1 MFVITKIRVLVA
13 DDHEIVRMGIIH
25 LLEQYPDIEA
35 VDEGA
40 ASLSE
45 VLAKTEKYRPD
56 VVIMDVRLKGSSGI
70 DACREVCNRFTG
82 MKVIMLTSYGDEE
95 IIMESIFA
103 GAKGYI
109 LKDVGN
115 DDLIRAI
122 KAVFRGESLL
132 DPVITKKLLDRVRY
146 TEQNINKFRNNMP
159 NDPKPMSDELL
170 ESLTEREKKVL
181 MCLTEG
187 KTNREIAE
195 TIFLSEK
202 TVRNYVSSI
211 LGKLHLSNR
220 TEAAAFAAKK
230 NLFPRE

>member
-1 MFVITKIRVLVA
+1 MVTINKIRVLVA
-13 DDHEIVRMGIIH
+13 DDHEIVRLGLIH
-25 LLEQYPDIEA
+25 LLEQYPDLEG

-40 ASLSE
+40 TSLTE
-45 VLAKTEKYRPD
+45 VLSKTEQHRPD

-70 DACREVCNRFTG
+70 DACREVCNRFPQI
-82 MKVIMLTSYGDEE
+82 KVIMLTSYGDEE
-95 IIMESIFA
+95 TVMESIFA

-115 DDLIRAI
+115 DELIRAVQ
-122 KAVFRGESLL
+122 AVYRGESLL
-132 DPVITKKLLDRVRY
+132 DPVITKKLLDRMRY
-146 TEQNINKFRNNMP
+146 NKQN
-159 NDPKPMSDELL
+159 DDEAF
-170 ESLTEREKKVL
+170 EHLTDQEKKVL
-181 MCLTEG
+181 ICITEG

-220 TEAAAFAAKK
+220 TEAAAFATKK
-230 NLFPRE
+230 NLFRDE